1 MEDKNYQDFLSIT
14 GESRD
19 LVEEINLF
27 LLDHHCK
34 REIKEAKSG
43 YTVSYL
49 MQDSKKVLATF
60 VSRKTG
66 IKLRI
71 LPQHLNEYEELLDS
85 LPIKMKKEIIK
96 ASVCKRLID
105 PNDCNPRCSRGYDFK
120 MDGERYQ
127 KCRYMAFLNTI
138 TAQNTPF
145 MKEMLSKELS
155 FQ

>member
-1 MEDKNYQDFLSIT
+1 MEDKSYQDFLSIT
-14 GESRD
+14 GDSRD

-27 LLDHHCK
+27 LLEHHCK
-34 REIKEAKSG
+34 RETKEAKSG

-49 MQDSKKVLATF
+49 LPDSKKVLATF

-71 LPQHLNEYEELLDS
+71 LPQQLSEYEALLDTF
-85 LPIKMKKEIIK
+85 PVKMKKEIIK

-105 PNDCNPRCSRGYDFK
+105 PNDCNPRCVRGYDFR

-138 TAQNTPF
+138 TAENTPF